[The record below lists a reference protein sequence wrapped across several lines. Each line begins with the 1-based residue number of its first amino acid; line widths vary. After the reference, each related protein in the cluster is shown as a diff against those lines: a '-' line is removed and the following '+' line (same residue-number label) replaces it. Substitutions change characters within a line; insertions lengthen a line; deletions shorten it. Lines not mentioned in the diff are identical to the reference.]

1 MDNPFVVDRPV
12 AGEEICG
19 RDPVLER
26 LVAAARAGQP
36 AAAAGSR
43 GAGVTSV
50 ARELARRLA
59 AGGREVLLVDAAGRT
74 SAGAIAADGLAALD
88 GGRGAADRRGA
99 HPDDGA
105 AEAERDAG
113 GVEALVGRL
122 AGGDGDGG
130 AHLVLD
136 GVGRGGQPVEGLDGL
151 AGAAR
156 GAGAGVTALWQGTPP
171 DEGGP
176 LVPPE
181 GGGAPVRMGPIP
193 PAAWMP
199 HALEGFLR
207 TDRWIANE
215 HVRAAVEATGGRP
228 LHTQLLLHLIWEEAG
243 AGGRVDGEA
252 MKRASHRLLA
262 RAGVRFRL
270 LLDPLTDN
278 QRRLLEALARAEGP
292 VRPYASDFVRRHG
305 FASPSS
311 VQRAL
316 SALREAGL
324 VEEGPG
330 GDPRPADPVLGRWLA
345 RPRAE
350 RLGGQG
356 NSKAI
361 K

>member
-12 AGEEICG
+12 SGEELCG
-19 RDPVLER
+19 REPVLER
-26 LVAAARAGQP
+26 LAAARAGEP

-59 AGGREVLLVDAAGRT
+59 GRGREVLLVDAAGRT
-74 SAGAIAADGLAALD
+74 RAGAMAADGLAALES
-88 GGRGAADRRGA
+88 GAGAPDRSRA
-99 HPDDGA
+99 RPDDGA
-105 AEAERDAG
+105 GEAERDAG
-113 GVEALVGRL
+113 AVEALVDRL
-122 AGGDGDGG
+122 AGGDGDGR

-151 AGAAR
+151 AEAA
-156 GAGAGVTALWQGTPP
+156 GDAGVGVVALWQGTPP
-171 DEGGP
+171 EEDGP
-176 LVPPE
+176 LAPPA
-181 GGGAPVRMGPIP
+181 GGEAPVQMGPIP
-193 PAAWMP
+193 LAAWMP

-215 HVRAAVEATGGRP
+215 HVRTAVEATGGRP
-228 LHTQLLLHLIWEEAG
+228 LHAQLLLHLVWEEAG

-252 MKRASHRLLA
+252 MERASRRLLV
-262 RAGVRFRL
+262 RAGARFRL

-292 VRPYASDFVRRHG
+292 VRPYASDFVRRHR

-316 SALREAGL
+316 SALRETGL
-324 VEEGPG
+324 VEEGPE

-345 RPRAE
+345 RPGVE
-350 RLGGQG
+350 RLGATAGAG
-356 NSKAI
+356 
-361 K
+361 

>member
-12 AGEEICG
+12 SGEGLCG
-19 RDPVLER
+19 REPVLER
-26 LVAAARAGQP
+26 LAAAARAGEP

-59 AGGREVLLVDAAGRT
+59 GGGREVLLVDAAGRT
-74 SAGAIAADGLAALD
+74 SAGAMAADGLAAL
-88 GGRGAADRRGA
+88 
-99 HPDDGA
+99 
-105 AEAERDAG
+105 EAG
-113 GVEALVGRL
+113 GDAAAVEALVDRL
-122 AGGDGDGG
+122 GGGDGDGG
-130 AHLVLD
+130 GHLVLD
-136 GVGRGGQPVEGLDGL
+136 GVGRGGQPVEELDRL
-151 AGAAR
+151 AEAAR
-156 GAGAGVTALWQGTPP
+156 DAGVGVIALWQGTPP
-171 DEGGP
+171 EEGGP
-176 LVPPE
+176 LAPPGDGE
-181 GGGAPVRMGPIP
+181 TAVRVGPIP
-193 PAAWMP
+193 LAAWMP

-228 LHTQLLLHLIWEEAG
+228 LHAQLLLHLVWEEAG

-252 MKRASHRLLA
+252 MERASRRLLV
-262 RAGVRFRL
+262 RAGARFRL

-324 VEEGPG
+324 VEEGPE

-350 RLGGQG
+350 RLGGEREE
-356 NSKAI
+356 
-361 K
+361 